1 MAEKRIEGLGIFMRK
16 RIVLCV
22 LFAAL
27 LLTGCGKSKEEP
39 GNAKLVL
46 GFSQIGSESAWRIGN
61 TKDIEEQAEAYG
73 IGLMLENANQKQENQ
88 IAAIRRFIAY
98 QVDVIAFS
106 PVVEEG
112 WDNVLKEAKDA
123 GIPVILVDRDIN
135 TEQEGLTTCLIGAD
149 FYKEGVMAAEYLIR
163 KADRLGLEQVNIV
176 EITGTENSTPMRQ
189 RQAGFMDTIAAD
201 SRMCVLES
209 IDGDFLK
216 SRGEEC
222 MRYYLE
228 KYGDTIDVVFSHND
242 EMTIGALPEIENAGL
257 APGKDIIII
266 SIDGGQEAI
275 NVLKEGKINCVVE
288 CTPKLGRE
296 LMETALKLK
305 NGEQVETVIHP
316 KEQVFSDEIDVSQIG
331 PRGY

>member
-1 MAEKRIEGLGIFMRK
+1 MDRKILLGV
-16 RIVLCV
+16 IVI
-22 LFAAL
+22 AL
-27 LLTGCGKSKEEP
+27 MLAVAGCGRKGDEQSDTR
-39 GNAKLVL
+39 LVL

-61 TKDIEEQAEAYG
+61 TRDIEEQAEVYG

-98 QVDVIAFS
+98 KVDAIAFS

-135 TEQEGLTTCLIGAD
+135 TEQDGLTTCLIGAD

-163 KADRLGLEQVNIV
+163 KADSLGLEHINIV

-189 RQAGFMDTIAAD
+189 RQAGFFDTIKD
-201 SRMCVLES
+201 DDRMSILES

-216 SRGEEC
+216 SRGAEC
-222 MRYYLE
+222 MRYLLDR
-228 KYGDTIDVVFSHND
+228 YGESIDVVFSHND
-242 EMTIGALPEIENAGL
+242 EMTIGAIPEIEKANL
-257 APGKDIIII
+257 IPGKDILII

-275 NVLKEGKINCVVE
+275 DVLKSGKINCVVE
-288 CTPKLGRE
+288 CTPKLGKA

-305 NGEQVETVIHP
+305 NGESVDAVIHP
-316 KEQVFSDEIDVSQIG
+316 EEQVFSDEMNVSAIA

>member
-1 MAEKRIEGLGIFMRK
+1 M
-16 RIVLCV
+16 VL
-22 LFAAL
+22 A
-27 LLTGCGKSKEEP
+27 LTGCGRNGEEK
-39 GNAKLVL
+39 GDTRLVL

-61 TKDIEEQAEAYG
+61 TRDIEEQAAAYG

-98 QVDVIAFS
+98 KVDAIVFS

-112 WDNVLKEAKDA
+112 WDNVLLEAKDA

-163 KADRLGLEQVNIV
+163 KADRLGLEHVNIV
-176 EITGTENSTPMRQ
+176 EITGTEHSTPMRQ
-189 RQAGFMDTIAAD
+189 RQAGFMDTIAGD
-201 SRMCVLES
+201 GRMNVLES

-216 SRGEEC
+216 SRGAEC

-228 KYGDTIDVVFSHND
+228 KYGDTIDIVFSHND
-242 EMTIGALPEIENAGL
+242 EMTIGALPEIEKAGL
-257 APGKDIIII
+257 VPGKDIIII

-275 NVLKEGKINCVVE
+275 DVLKAGKINCVVE
-288 CTPKLGRE
+288 CTPKLGKE
-296 LMETALKLK
+296 LMETAIKLK
-305 NGEQVETVIHP
+305 NGEKVESVIHP
-316 KEQVFSDEIDVSQIG
+316 VEQVFSDEMNVSAIA

>member
-1 MAEKRIEGLGIFMRK
+1 MRIRK
-16 RIVLCV
+16 LLWISVL
-22 LFAAL
+22 LAAF
-27 LLTGCGKSKEEP
+27 LLTGCKKDKEENNQT
-39 GNAKLVL
+39 GLVL

-61 TKDIEEQAEAYG
+61 TKDIEEQAEAFG
-73 IGLMLENANQKQENQ
+73 IGLRLENANQKQENQ

-98 QVDVIAFS
+98 RVDVIAFS

-112 WDNVLKEAKDA
+112 WDNVLMEAKEA
-123 GIPVILVDRDIN
+123 GIPIILVDRDIN
-135 TEQEGLTTCLIGAD
+135 TDQEGLTTCLIGAD

-163 KADRLGLEQVNIV
+163 KADRLGLTQVNIV

-189 RQAGFMDTIAAD
+189 RQAGFMDTIAGDA
-201 SRMCVLES
+201 RMCVLES

-222 MRYYLE
+222 MRYYLD
-228 KYGDTIDVVFSHND
+228 KYGDRIDVVFSHND
-242 EMTIGALPEIENAGL
+242 EMTIGAIPEIEKAGF
-257 APGKDIIII
+257 APGKDMIII

-288 CTPKLGRE
+288 CTPKLGKE

-305 NGEQVETVIHP
+305 KGEKVDPVIHP
-316 KEQVFSDEIDVSQIG
+316 VEQVFSDEMNVSEIG

>member
-1 MAEKRIEGLGIFMRK
+1 MRK
-16 RIVLCV
+16 RIILSVLC
-22 LFAAL
+22 AL
-27 LLTGCGKSKEEP
+27 LAFLPGCGKSGEEQ
-39 GNAKLVL
+39 NEAKLVL

-61 TKDIEEQAEAYG
+61 TKDIEDQAGAYG
-73 IGLMLENANQKQENQ
+73 IGLMFENANQKQENQ

-98 QVDVIAFS
+98 KVDVIAFS

-112 WDNVLKEAKDA
+112 WDNVLLEAKEA

-163 KADRLGLEQVNIV
+163 KADRLGLEHVNIV

-201 SRMCVLES
+201 DRMRVLES

-242 EMTIGALPEIENAGL
+242 EMTIGAIPEIEKAGF
-257 APGKDIIII
+257 APGKDILII

-305 NGEQVETVIHP
+305 NGEHVNAVIHP
-316 KEQVFSDEIDVSQIG
+316 VEQVFSDEMNVSQIG